1 MYFVVVVVVNDDD
14 DDNEDDDDDDDD
26 DGSLTPLGFPVIP
39 TSFPGPSC
47 SKAD

>member
-1 MYFVVVVVVNDDD
+1 MYFVVVVVVVV
-14 DDNEDDDDDDDD
+14 DDDDDD
-26 DGSLTPLGFPVIP
+26 SLTPLGFPVIP